1 MNSWWQRLVAQ
12 SDVRRARRAAWI
24 AGSFIVVLLYAL
36 GGLSL
41 YIRKTMLTP
50 SASPTASPT
59 SASVIVYT
67 PTPPLTDAMP
77 TLEPT
82 PAPSLTATMT
92 PTLFPTLTP
101 NPPN

>member
-41 YIRKTMLTP
+41 YVRKTMLTP
-50 SASPTASPT
+50 SASPTATPT

-67 PTPPLTDAMP
+67 PTPPLTVTVP
-77 TLEPT
+77 TL
-82 PAPSLTATMT
+82 APSLTATMT

-101 NPPN
+101 NPPR

>member
-41 YIRKTMLTP
+41 YVRKTMLTP
-50 SASPTASPT
+50 SASPTATPT

-67 PTPPLTDAMP
+67 PTPPLTVAAP
-77 TLEPT
+77 TL
-82 PAPSLTATMT
+82 APSLTATMT